1 MKQIKLAAGES
12 VAKIYSYGKVATGRK
27 KNAVENSL
35 IVTNKRVVYQSLG
48 RKTVSRKEIPVE
60 AAEYVETK
68 YTTQKAGIVLAIL
81 SLFIGAAL
89 LVFGLDLFGIKF
101 ISEYKLGLPFMVA
114 GAVVLALALFLF
126 VRFIWYRRRGAVE
139 VIISGRLMEN
149 ELLSFGVS
157 SLKIRQ
163 KKAERIRVKVDKSI
177 AIEMVNELGA
187 LLLNIRAAQNT
198 AKNP

>member
-12 VAKIYSYGKVATGRK
+12 VAKIYSYGKIAAGRK

-48 RKTVSRKEIPVE
+48 KKTVSRKEIPVE
-60 AAEYVETK
+60 AAEYVETR

-81 SLFIGAAL
+81 SIIIGAAL
-89 LVFGLDLFGIKF
+89 LVLGLDLFGLKF
-101 ISEYKLGLPFMVA
+101 ISEYKLAIPFMA
-114 GAVVLALALFLF
+114 GGAVFLALAVILI
-126 VRFIWYRRRGAVE
+126 VRFMLYRRRGAVE

-157 SLKIRQ
+157 SLKI
-163 KKAERIRVKVDKSI
+163 KKAERIRVKVDKSV
-177 AIEMVNELGA
+177 AVEMVNELGA
-187 LLLNIRAAQNT
+187 LLLNIRSAQSA